1 MLPRMHLWSVSQ
13 SVNWSDTSSKP
24 LFLLVNLLLTSLAC
38 TLLPLLR
45 LYQHVSFFSSLFHTH
60 ANFVGFRDFSIELS
74 FFKLL
79 CGILMTVDSFQ
90 TFRLENQI
98 IIIVNNMKCIKITFL
113 SMSFHALKKRN
124 LSYVNNQTVLQSDL
138 YGFKYVNPSDTY
150 QFSVY
155 TSTELHKKILNLL
168 NQS

>member
-1 MLPRMHLWSVSQ
+1 MQFVLLIVFTCPNVYFFIPLFNALSFIIFFSISFFSFSFHFFLFLWQDVPLACLCSNLSGGGGVMLPRMHLWSVSQ

-79 CGILMTVDSFQ
+79 CGILMTVDSF
-90 TFRLENQI
+90 
-98 IIIVNNMKCIKITFL
+98 
-113 SMSFHALKKRN
+113 
-124 LSYVNNQTVLQSDL
+124 
-138 YGFKYVNPSDTY
+138 
-150 QFSVY
+150 
-155 TSTELHKKILNLL
+155 
-168 NQS
+168 